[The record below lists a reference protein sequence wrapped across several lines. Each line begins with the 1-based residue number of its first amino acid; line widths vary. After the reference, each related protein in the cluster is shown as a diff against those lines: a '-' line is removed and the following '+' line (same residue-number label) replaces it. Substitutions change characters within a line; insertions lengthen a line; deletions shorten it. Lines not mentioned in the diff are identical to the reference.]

1 MEGYDKRRVLYSLAQ
16 SLRKAGITDNVQV
29 IAKAKVPI
37 IKFVT
42 SHGKFSLVERVFLA
56 LLT

>member
-1 MEGYDKRRVLYSLAQ
+1 MRQAN
-16 SLRKAGITDNVQV
+16 ITDNVQV

-42 SHGKFSLVERVFLA
+42 GPGASIYIYISSVLLVHGR
-56 LLT
+56 